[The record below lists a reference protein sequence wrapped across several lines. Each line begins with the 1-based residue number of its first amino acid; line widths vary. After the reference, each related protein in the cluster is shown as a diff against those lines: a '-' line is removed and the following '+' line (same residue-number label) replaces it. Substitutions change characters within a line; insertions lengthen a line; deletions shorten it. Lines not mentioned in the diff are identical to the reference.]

1 MLKSCDEVRT
11 CLISGA
17 QQGHQM
23 CWRTLKKGIF
33 LKREFRKQF
42 SFEKHVAID
51 VTFQRFDSEWEE
63 YVDLDDDETVSNK
76 EKLKVVVT
84 SKLETPATTD
94 DMVFTEQPAKKCPL
108 FISIE

>member
-1 MLKSCDEVRT
+1 MKSVLVSFLERNKVIKCPADSEEGDV
-11 CLISGA
+11 S
-17 QQGHQM
+17 
-23 CWRTLKKGIF
+23 F

-63 YVDLDDDETVSNK
+63 YVDLDDETVSNK
-76 EKLKVVVT
+76 EKLKVVIT
-84 SKLETPATTD
+84 SKLAATD
-94 DMVFTEQPAKKCPL
+94 DMVCTEQPAKKCPF

>member
-1 MLKSCDEVRT
+1 MKSILVSFLERNKVIRCPADSEEGDV
-11 CLISGA
+11 S
-17 QQGHQM
+17 
-23 CWRTLKKGIF
+23 F
-33 LKREFRKQF
+33 LKREFRKQL

-84 SKLETPATTD
+84 SKLETPAATD
-94 DMVFTEQPAKKCPL
+94 DMVCTEQPAKKCPL

>member
-1 MLKSCDEVRT
+1 MKSVLVSFLERNKVIKCPADSEEGDV
-11 CLISGA
+11 S
-17 QQGHQM
+17 
-23 CWRTLKKGIF
+23 F

-63 YVDLDDDETVSNK
+63 YVDLDDETVSNK

-84 SKLETPATTD
+84 SKLAAT
-94 DMVFTEQPAKKCPL
+94 DMVCTEQPAKKCP
-108 FISIE
+108 FFTSIE